1 MGPKKGQPLTLE
13 PDQLSRY
20 AVGALRAVPQ
30 SAPRALRSRFAG
42 AVCAAVAAL
51 TLTASSAFAAEV
63 THTVQKGHTIEAI
76 AHRYHVTVKAIVD
89 ANHLAD
95 PKHLKPGQVLVIPGA
110 DKPKKKTEKEKAAEK
125 AAEKAEIAKLP
136 DKLEGAQRQRD
147 GSFRVAAAFVE
158 TKGERKEHGH
168 VESDSIHAVRL
179 GEDFHIRVKDTH
191 GHIPPSALMAFE
203 HLMRQNDNVHVPDPR
218 LVALVGIVSNHF
230 GGKTIE
236 VVSGFRAYTPTQY
249 TPHSNHNYGK
259 AFDFRIRGVPNEALR
274 DFCRT
279 LRNAGCGY
287 YPNSTFVHM
296 DVRDTKAYWVDLS
309 RPGEAPRYEKPGA
322 LADEGISDVP
332 VETAEPPAAAEA
344 PEPTAPAQSPSVPA
358 QPAGAATGS
367 APVTAPAPAED
378 ARPASGN

>member
-1 MGPKKGQPLTLE
+1 MIPHL
-13 PDQLSRY
+13 
-20 AVGALRAVPQ
+20 AAL
-30 SAPRALRSRFAG
+30 
-42 AVCAAVAAL
+42 AL
-51 TLTASSAFAAEV
+51 TLIGGTARGDV
-63 THTVQKGHTIEAI
+63 THVVTRGHTIEAI

-89 ANHLAD
+89 ANHLTDA
-95 PKHLKPGQVLVIPGA
+95 KHLKPGQVLVIPGV

-158 TKGERKEHGH
+158 TRAERKEHGH
-168 VESDSIHAVRL
+168 VESDSLHAVRL
-179 GEDFHIRVKDTH
+179 GEDFHIRVKDVH
-191 GHIPPSALMAFE
+191 GHIPPNALMAFE

-230 GGKTIE
+230 GGKTLE

-259 AFDFRIRGVPNEALR
+259 AMDFRIRGVRNEELR

-309 RPGEAPRYEKPGA
+309 RPGEPPRYEKPGS

-332 VETAEPPAAAEA
+332 VESIEPADTPGTTGATGPAGPTAAPAAAQA
-344 PEPTAPAQSPSVPA
+344 PEPGSGAPVGAPTQAAPGTAAP
-358 QPAGAATGS
+358 PAGS
-367 APVTAPAPAED
+367 S
-378 ARPASGN
+378 PASGN

>member
-1 MGPKKGQPLTLE
+1 M
-13 PDQLSRY
+13 R
-20 AVGALRAVPQ
+20 
-30 SAPRALRSRFAG
+30 RALPH
-42 AVCAAVAAL
+42 VAALAL
-51 TLTASSAFAAEV
+51 TLTVSVAGTARADV
-63 THTVQKGHTIEAI
+63 THVVQKGHTIESI
-76 AHRYHVTVKAIVD
+76 AHRYHVTVKAIVE

-95 PKHLKPGQVLVIPGA
+95 PKHLKPGQVLVIPGTE
-110 DKPKKKTEKEKAAEK
+110 KPRKRTEKERAAER

-136 DKLEGAQRQRD
+136 EKLEGAQRQRD

-158 TKGERKEHGH
+158 TRAERKEHGH

-179 GEDFHIRVKDTH
+179 GEDFHIRVKDVH
-191 GHIPPSALMAFE
+191 GHIPPNALMAFE

-230 GGKTIE
+230 GGKTLE

-259 AFDFRIRGVPNEALR
+259 AMDFRIRGVRNEELR

-309 RPGEAPRYEKPGA
+309 HPGEPPRYEKPGS

-332 VETAEPPAAAEA
+332 VEAVEPA
-344 PEPTAPAQSPSVPA
+344 PEQPVGASAPGGDS
-358 QPAGAATGS
+358 PAGASTKTDKTELPSTPAGSAGGAGS
-367 APVTAPAPAED
+367 APVAPTQAAPGTAAPPAGPS
-378 ARPASGN
+378 PASGN